1 MESKELEDGDYALT
15 SGCGWFTVKG
25 FAIRIHSTDEGVA
38 VDIYENSKEMDGPIS
53 SAYGLDCEVGVEE
66 RSDAVS

>member
-1 MESKELEDGDYALT
+1 MESQELEDRDYVLT

-38 VDIYENSKEMDGPIS
+38 VDIYEDGKEIDGPIS
-53 SAYGLDCEVGVEE
+53 SAYGLDCEVGVEK